1 MRLGVVE
8 PALGVGWGGRW
19 RAVAPSGAGS
29 DCCMHRMP
37 PCAAFMQHS
46 CACMCSACAAFMRH
60 AHACGGGRIFSFVI
74 YQFDSA
80 ACVDSNSRK
89 ITVLKNSCE
98 GLSRMARVARARGAR
113 AHVRNVPSYVPPNSI
128 VRNLESL
135 DRCWCAHLFTLLI
148 N

>member
-1 MRLGVVE
+1 MNINASACSMLHV
-8 PALGVGWGGRW
+8 
-19 RAVAPSGAGS
+19 SN
-29 DCCMHRMP
+29 
-37 PCAAFMQHS
+37 AFMRSIHS
-46 CACMCSACAAFMRH
+46 AFMRTHAACAAFMRH
-60 AHACGGGRIFSFVI
+60 AHACVECGGGRFFSFVI